1 LIYWALEPKQM
12 IVSYQHG
19 AEIYGPRVGTMILC
33 CNMLQLHLASDYSC
47 RWYFAAERLGEG
59 KDGQK
64 PTEIKGEEG
73 WD

>member
-1 LIYWALEPKQM
+1 
-12 IVSYQHG
+12 
-19 AEIYGPRVGTMILC
+19 MILC
-33 CNMLQLHLASDYSC
+33 FNMFQLHLASDYSF

-59 KDGQK
+59 KDCQK